1 MQFTDNLM
9 HNNGL
14 DSVFAADPGFA
25 GVTGNPLDSGKFR
38 TPTLRNAALSA
49 PYMHDGR
56 FFTLEQVIDHY
67 NTGGVLQARLTPS

>member
-14 DSVFAADPGFA
+14 DSVFVADPGFA
-25 GVTGNPLDSGKFR
+25 GVTGNPLILEI
-38 TPTLRNAALSA
+38 PHANASQRGVVR

-56 FFTLEQVIDHY
+56 FFTW
-67 NTGGVLQARLTPS
+67 NR